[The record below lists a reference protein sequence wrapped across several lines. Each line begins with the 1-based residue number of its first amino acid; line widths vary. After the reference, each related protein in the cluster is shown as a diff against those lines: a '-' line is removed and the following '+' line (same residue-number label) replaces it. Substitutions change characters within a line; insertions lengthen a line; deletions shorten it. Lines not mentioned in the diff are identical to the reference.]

1 MHDRAGRSPTG
12 PMLPMMQG
20 MNESRCALTI
30 REHLAIAKLDRA
42 RLAEESATTMQVN
55 FRSC

>member
-1 MHDRAGRSPTG
+1 
-12 PMLPMMQG
+12 MLPMMQG